1 MFAEIIIPLSLP
13 KNYTWS
19 VPDHLLSYAKTGMRA
34 EVVLGKNR
42 KYAGIIKRIFADKPE
57 AFDPKPI
64 LNILDEEAVIHVQQL
79 SMWQW
84 MADYYLCSE
93 GEVLQAA
100 LPANFKLSSES
111 IILLNEG
118 IDFSTAELS
127 DEEFLV
133 TEALEI
139 KKELRLSEVQEILDS
154 THVYPVIK
162 KLIDKKICLVWE
174 ELIEK
179 YKPKTQTYILLH
191 QTYHNEDKLA
201 HLLNNWSKA
210 PKQMELL
217 LAYLH
222 LLKAN
227 GDVIQPDLLKK
238 ANATTAQLN
247 GLIEK
252 KILLQEKRVVDRIP
266 SLTKNINIDFT
277 LSPAQQTA
285 LEQIKNGF
293 EQKDVCLLNGIT
305 GSGKTQIYITLMAEA
320 IAKGEQVLYL
330 LPEIALTAQLIRRLQ
345 KHFGGYIAIYHSK
358 FNPNERVEI
367 WNKVKTGETKIILGA
382 RSAVFLPFKDL
393 SLIVVDEEHDSSYKQ
408 QDPAPRYNGRD
419 AAIYYASLFKAK
431 TLLGSATPS
440 IESYHNAQLGKYS
453 FVTLRERFGE
463 GSLPAT
469 ELVDLRTILGHEKN
483 KIALSHQLKHAI
495 ESTVKAGKQVIIF
508 QNRRGYSPYFICK
521 TCGWIPHCKHCDVTL
536 TYHKAK
542 HQLSCH
548 YCGTTYP
555 VINTCVACG
564 SNHLQQKNFGTEKM
578 EELIAEAFPDA
589 KVARMDYDTVK
600 GKNEHDNLIKQ
611 FEQKRIDIL
620 VGTQMV
626 VKGLDFE
633 NVNLVGIVDADGLL
647 SFADFRANE
656 RAYQLM
662 EQVSGRAGRKDAD
675 GKVMIQISNPQHP
688 VIRHLMQHDYH
699 SLYQS
704 EISSRQ
710 AFQYPPFTRLILIK
724 CKHKEKH
731 IAEQAAH
738 VLVNGLANEFQPY
751 LIGPSQPVVDRVRNL
766 YIWEVMLKL
775 PKNNQLIQQC
785 KKSIQQQF
793 VIIQT
798 NKLYRS
804 VQLQADVDPQ

>member
-19 VPDHLLSYAKTGMRA
+19 IPTHLLPYAQPGMRA

-42 KYAGIIKRIFADKPE
+42 KYAGIIKRIFATKPE

-64 LNILDEEAVIHVQQL
+64 LNIIDEEPVIHNPQL
-79 SMWQW
+79 LLWEW
-84 MADYYLCSE
+84 IAIYYMCSE

-118 IDFSTAELS
+118 VDFNTEDLS
-127 DEEFLV
+127 DDEFIV

-139 KKELRLSEVQEILDS
+139 KKELRLSEVQDILDAV
-154 THVYPVIK
+154 HVYPVIK

-174 ELIEK
+174 ELVEK
-179 YKPKTQTYILLH
+179 YKPKMQTYILLH
-191 QTYHNEDKLA
+191 PLYQNEDKLS

-222 LLKAN
+222 LLKTT
-227 GDVIQPDLLKK
+227 GEVPQPELLKK
-238 ANATTAQLN
+238 ANASAAQLN
-247 GLIEK
+247 ALVEK
-252 KILLQEKRVVDRIP
+252 KILLQEKRVIDRLP
-266 SLTKNINIDFT
+266 SLNKNVTIDFS
-277 LSPAQQTA
+277 LSPAQEHT
-285 LEQIKNGF
+285 LSTIKNVF
-293 EQKDVCLLNGIT
+293 QQKEVCLLHGIT
-305 GSGKTQIYITLMAEA
+305 GSGKTQIYISLMAEA
-320 IAKGEQVLYL
+320 LANDQQVLYL

-345 KHFGGYIAIYHSK
+345 KHFGGHIAIYHSK

-367 WNKVKTGETKIILGA
+367 WNKVKTGEIKIILGA
-382 RSAVFLPFKDL
+382 RSAVFLPFSKL
-393 SLIVVDEEHDSSYKQ
+393 GLLIIDEEHDSSYKQ

-440 IESYHNAQLGKYS
+440 IESYHNAQLGKYG
-453 FVTLRERFGE
+453 FATLKERFGE
-463 GSLPAT
+463 GSLPST

-495 ESTVKAGKQVIIF
+495 QSTIKEGKQVIIF
-508 QNRRGYSPYFICK
+508 QNRRGYSPYFLCK
-521 TCGWIPHCKHCDVTL
+521 TCGWIPHCKNCDVTL

-555 VINTCVACG
+555 VINTCAACG
-564 SNHLQQKNFGTEKM
+564 SNNLQQKNFGTEKM
-578 EELIAEAFPDA
+578 EELITEAFPEA
-589 KVARMDYDTVK
+589 KVSRMDYDTVK

-662 EQVSGRAGRKDAD
+662 EQVSGRAGRKDAN
-675 GKVMIQISNPQHP
+675 GKVLIQISNPQHP
-688 VIRHLMQHDYH
+688 VIKHLMQHDYH
-699 SLYQS
+699 ALYKT
-704 EISSRQ
+704 ELGSRQ
-710 AFQYPPFTRLILIK
+710 AFHYPPFTRLILIR

-738 VLVNGLANEFQPY
+738 ILVNGLANHFQQY

-775 PKNNQLIQQC
+775 PKNIELIQHC

-793 VIIQT
+793 VIIHS
-798 NKLYRS
+798 NKIYRA